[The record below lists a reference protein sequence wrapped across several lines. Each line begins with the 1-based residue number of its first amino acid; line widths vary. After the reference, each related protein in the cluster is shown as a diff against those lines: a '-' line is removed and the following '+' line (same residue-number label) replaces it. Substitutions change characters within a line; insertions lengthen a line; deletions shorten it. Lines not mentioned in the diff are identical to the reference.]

1 MNSVKI
7 AYLICAMITQFGI
20 VAGMLFIPIYVTP
33 DNYFWSGAFA
43 GLFFMHARGF
53 NERLNSWKEFGK
65 T

>member
-1 MNSVKI
+1 
-7 AYLICAMITQFGI
+7 MITQFGI

-33 DNYFWSGAFA
+33 DNYFWSGALA

-53 NERLNSWKEFGK
+53 NDRLNSWKEFGK